1 MQLDQNKIPMFNSIV
16 HFLYV
21 KKSEKISEKGK
32 VTNFDPKMV
41 QKHSQERN
49 QSEDLKNIGW
59 TTKDTCH
66 AIFNNRLCIFTCL
79 RE

>member
-1 MQLDQNKIPMFNSIV
+1 MSKR
-16 HFLYV
+16 V
-21 KKSEKISEKGK
+21 KKSVKKCK

-59 TTKDTCH
+59 TTKDTFH
-66 AIFNNRLCIFTCL
+66 PILNNRFCIFYL
-79 RE
+79 SKRINSGQEV

>member
-1 MQLDQNKIPMFNSIV
+1 MSKR
-16 HFLYV
+16 V
-21 KKSEKISEKGK
+21 KKSVQKCK

-59 TTKDTCH
+59 TTKKYLPSN
-66 AIFNNRLCIFTCL
+66 IQ
-79 RE
+79 